1 MKRQAVLLLI
11 VSILLMAGCG
21 QKANGED
28 MVRTYTQIDQ
38 ETAKE
43 MMARDDGHII
53 VDVRTQEEYD
63 SGHIPGAICIPN
75 ESIGCDSPE
84 ALPDYDQIILIYCRS
99 GNRSKQ
105 AAEKLASMGYTNI
118 YEFGGIID
126 WTGEVMTTE
135 EEKAADA
142 VVLRFSS
149 FSGGGYEYSVEV
161 DDPSIVR
168 VEARYEFEAHA
179 EEIDGASYD
188 YIVSFTGLKRG
199 VTTATVY
206 GRSPIMDNENSVYTV
221 TVDEDLHVTLTP
233 VRTLSTFYVYRSG
246 DIHYDS
252 YQITM
257 DENGYHISINEE
269 APQPFSAEAAAAL
282 VQVIDTYDM
291 VSWDGFSES
300 RSFVLDGEGFWLDFT
315 LTDGT
320 RIHARGDNVFPEH
333 YFEAMGAM
341 WDVLSR
347 IAEEETDMKL
357 YIGETRVPV
366 TWEKN
371 ASVAE
376 LKTLLPLIMQMSM
389 YGGFEQVGSIGQSI
403 VRDDEQTITSSG
415 DIVLYS
421 GNQIVIFYGS
431 NSWSYTMLGHVNLSQ
446 QEMAELL
453 SHGDVTITI
462 TDD

>member
-11 VSILLMAGCG
+11 VSILLITGCG

-53 VDVRTQEEYD
+53 VDVRRQDEYD
-63 SGHIPGAICIPN
+63 EGHIPGAILIPN

-84 ALPDYDQIILIYCRS
+84 PLPDYDQIILIYCRS

-126 WTGEVMTTE
+126 WTGEVITTE
-135 EEKAADA
+135 EEKADA

-149 FSGGGYEYSVEV
+149 FSGEGYEYSIEV

-168 VEARYEFEAHA
+168 VEARYAFEEHA

-188 YIVSFTGLKRG
+188 YIASFTGLKRG

-221 TVDEDLHVTLTP
+221 TVDEELHVTLTP

-269 APQPFSAEAAAAL
+269 APQPFSVEAAAAL

-376 LKTLLPLIMQMSM
+376 LKTLLPLIIQMSM

-453 SHGDVTITI
+453 SHGDVTIMI